1 MNQKVT
7 FRSATTGEIIQVPIS
22 AVASFSNSTTY
33 GSVNRLEMDKVIT
46 LWSNIIEG
54 YNPSQINNQL
64 KDMMGK
70 FKMPEGYHYKFTGE
84 QQEQE
89 ETTAFLIQA
98 LVIALALIMMIM
110 VTQFNSFAKPFII
123 MASVLFST
131 IGVFGGIATFKID
144 FVIIMSGIGIIS
156 LAGVV
161 VNNAI
166 VLIDYIDVLKARA
179 KKKLGIDQ
187 NDNLPIDES
196 LKCIIQ
202 GGRTRLRP
210 VLLTAITTILG
221 LTPMAIGLN
230 IDFTTLL
237 SRLDPQIYFGG
248 DNVLFWGPLA
258 LTVIFG
264 LAFSTF
270 LTLVVV
276 PAMYLIGNRIK
287 LGFIQ
292 RFKKSHYSY

>member
-1 MNQKVT
+1 
-7 FRSATTGEIIQVPIS
+7 
-22 AVASFSNSTTY
+22 
-33 GSVNRLEMDKVIT
+33 
-46 LWSNIIEG
+46 
-54 YNPSQINNQL
+54 
-64 KDMMGK
+64 
-70 FKMPEGYHYKFTGE
+70 MPEGFEYRFTGE

-89 ETTAFLIQA
+89 ETFAFLVRA
-98 LVIALALIMMIM
+98 LFFALALIMMIL

-131 IGVFGGIATFKID
+131 IGVFGGIAAFKID
-144 FVIIMSGIGIIS
+144 FVIIMTGIGIIS

-166 VLIDYIDVLKARA
+166 VLIDYIDILKARA
-179 KKKLGIDQ
+179 KKKLGLAPD
-187 NDNLPIDES
+187 DHLPIDEAV
-196 LKCIIQ
+196 KCIIQ

-221 LTPMAIGLN
+221 LTPMAMGLN
-230 IDFTTLL
+230 INFGTLFSEL
-237 SRLDPQIYFGG
+237 NPQLYFGG
-248 DNVLFWGPLA
+248 DNALFWGPLA

-264 LAFSTF
+264 LSFATF

-287 LGFIQ
+287 L
-292 RFKKSHYSY
+292 RFLERFSK